1 MPQTGLHQ
9 LQRGV
14 SSKYQIKQL
23 KTEPKKKMMA
33 AIDYKPNEEAKIIAF
48 KQNKDRKNFIIFCSS
63 R

>member
-1 MPQTGLHQ
+1 
-9 LQRGV
+9 
-14 SSKYQIKQL
+14 
-23 KTEPKKKMMA
+23 MMA